1 MVYPYIGFALIALSI
16 LVYVLMDGWDLGVGI
31 LFLVA
36 PRDIERDQM
45 IKSIAPFW
53 DGNETWLVFGGVTL
67 FAIFPRVYAQ
77 ALQLLYLPAMVML
90 FALVFRGISFEFR
103 ERAKG
108 QELLWNWTFGL
119 ASLVAGFVQ
128 GMMLGKVAQGVQSLG
143 LADGNS
149 VSVSLFP
156 ILSGVATVAGYSLL
170 GSAWLVCK
178 TEGSTQTF
186 GREVS
191 QAAWLLT
198 MVTFI
203 AVSVWAPLSIS
214 QVATRW
220 FAWPQMGLFGAVAI
234 GLITTALCFWSS
246 IWSRAGSDA
255 RLLWLV
261 VVMTLFAFLGLG
273 ATLWPY
279 ILPYRL
285 SIVEGAADPTTIQ
298 FALVGITLTM
308 PMVAIYQLIA
318 YRVFRGKV
326 PASGQDY
333 DASVSVPSIS
343 ARRTHEQDSVLHL
356 S

>member
-1 MVYPYIGFALIALSI
+1 M
-16 LVYVLMDGWDLGVGI
+16 
-31 LFLVA
+31 
-36 PRDIERDQM
+36 
-45 IKSIAPFW
+45 
-53 DGNETWLVFGGVTL
+53 
-67 FAIFPRVYAQ
+67 
-77 ALQLLYLPAMVML
+77 
-90 FALVFRGISFEFR
+90 
-103 ERAKG
+103 
-108 QELLWNWTFGL
+108 

-128 GMMLGKVAQGVQSLG
+128 GMMLGKVAQGVQSFA

-156 ILSGVATVAGYSLL
+156 IFSGLAMVAGYSLL

-191 QAAWLLT
+191 QAAWLFT

-203 AVSVWAPLSIS
+203 VVSVWAPLSIS
-214 QVATRW
+214 QVSRRW
-220 FAWPQMGLFGAVAI
+220 FAWPAMSLFGVVAI
-234 GLITTALCFWSS
+234 GLITVAVCFWRS
-246 IWSRAGSDA
+246 IWSMAGSDA

-261 VVMTLFAFLGLG
+261 VVMTLFAFLGFG

-298 FALVGITLTM
+298 FALVGVILTM
-308 PMVAIYQLIA
+308 PMVAIYQLYA
-318 YRVFRGKV
+318 YRIFRGKV
-326 PASGQDY
+326 PRIGQDY
-333 DASVSVPSIS
+333 DALVSAPSIS
-343 ARRTHEQDSVLHL
+343 ARCTHERESASHL